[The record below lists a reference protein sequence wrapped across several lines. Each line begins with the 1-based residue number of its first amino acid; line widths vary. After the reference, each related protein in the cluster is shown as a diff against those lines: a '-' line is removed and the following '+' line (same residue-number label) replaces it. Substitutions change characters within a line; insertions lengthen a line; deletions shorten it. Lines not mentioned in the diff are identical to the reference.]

1 MLLFKGINP
10 SNTGLL
16 VIDVIN
22 SCADESCEIK
32 KWNITFSKIRTMVPK
47 LKAFIIT
54 YRETINT
61 NIFLTNTVPW
71 QKEFVKDNINELY
84 EDERVIYYTEDRT
97 GFAEKF
103 YALSPTATDTVVTKN
118 TNDVF
123 SNKEFVSELSARGIK
138 YLITT
143 GIFSDGCVLSSVMS
157 GFSLGFN
164 FVVLRDLVETTD
176 SENRQKIQKLL
187 LHFTFPC
194 LCARVGSSE
203 DFSKSWKLKLNK

>member
-1 MLLFKGINP
+1 MLLFKGMN
-10 SNTGLL
+10 SKNTGLL

-47 LKAFIIT
+47 LEAFIHT
-54 YRETINT
+54 YRKTVNT
-61 NIFLTNTVPW
+61 NVFLTNTVPW
-71 QKEFVKDNINELY
+71 QKEFVKKNINELY
-84 EDERVIYYTEDRT
+84 EDERVIYYTAYQS

-103 YALSPTATDTVVTKN
+103 YALSPIPTDTVITKN

-123 SNKEFVSELSARGIK
+123 SNKEFISELNKRGIK
-138 YLITT
+138 YLVTT

-157 GFSLGFN
+157 GFSMGYN
-164 FVVLRDLVETTD
+164 FVVLKDLVETTD

-187 LHFTFPC
+187 LDFTFPC
-194 LCARVGSSE
+194 LCARVGSSD
-203 DFSKSWKLKLNK
+203 DFLNIWKHKI

>member
-1 MLLFKGINP
+1 MTP
-10 SNTGLL
+10 QNTGLL

-32 KWNITFSKIRTMVPK
+32 KWNITFSKIRLMIPK
-47 LKAFIIT
+47 LDAFIT
-54 YRETINT
+54 SYRNTINT
-61 NIFLTNTVPW
+61 NVFLTNTVPW
-71 QKEFVKDNINELY
+71 QKESLKENVNELY
-84 EDERVIYYTEDRT
+84 EDERVTYYTADRS

-103 YALSPTATDTVVTKN
+103 YSISLADTDFIITKN
-118 TNDVF
+118 TNDAF
-123 SNKEFVSELSARGIK
+123 SNQEFASELGRRGIK

-157 GFSLGFN
+157 GFSMGYN

-194 LCARVGSSE
+194 LCARVGSSD
-203 DFSKSWKLKLNK
+203 DFLATWKKLHE